1 MIEMMCRDGG
11 TPVELLDQ
19 AASVVEESIGCP
31 VDLLDIDDHRA
42 MVYWGPS
49 DVASAIKELGIK
61 EIDAEDMSLCADLL
75 CDFEVNIHQATLR
88 PYTTLYG
95 AVWNFLSMNCE
106 SRTRNPSN
114 YIL

>member
-75 CDFEVNIHQATLR
+75 CDFEVNIHQAMLEAGHDALQICLERLVDELR
-88 PYTTLYG
+88 
-95 AVWNFLSMNCE
+95 E
-106 SRTRNPSN
+106 
-114 YIL
+114 

>member
-42 MVYWGPS
+42 MVYWGRLMLQAQS
-49 DVASAIKELGIK
+49 RSLASKK
-61 EIDAEDMSLCADLL
+61 
-75 CDFEVNIHQATLR
+75 
-88 PYTTLYG
+88 
-95 AVWNFLSMNCE
+95 SMQ
-106 SRTRNPSN
+106 R
-114 YIL
+114 I

>member
-19 AASVVEESIGCP
+19 AACVVEESIGCP

-75 CDFEVNIHQATLR
+75 CDFEVNIHQAMLEAGHDALQSCLECLVDELR
-88 PYTTLYG
+88 KQDE
-95 AVWNFLSMNCE
+95 E
-106 SRTRNPSN
+106 SK
-114 YIL
+114 

>member
-42 MVYWGPS
+42 MVYWG
-49 DVASAIKELGIK
+49 
-61 EIDAEDMSLCADLL
+61 
-75 CDFEVNIHQATLR
+75 
-88 PYTTLYG
+88 
-95 AVWNFLSMNCE
+95 AV
-106 SRTRNPSN
+106 
-114 YIL
+114 